1 MDKAIPSSPSP
12 GSPSAVPKASRRAR
26 ERAVFI
32 ATFLAPALLIY
43 GAFVV
48 WPLVQALAFSAYRW
62 RGVSNRRTFVG
73 VGNFQRLQADP
84 AFWTAVKNNLWL
96 LAGAGV
102 IVVAL
107 AIAVAHALRMPG
119 RAAKALRAIVL
130 FPQMVSMVVVA
141 VLWQF
146 ILNPQGLLNS
156 GLRAVGL
163 GGLAHTWLGESAWAL
178 PSVGVAFVWAALGFY
193 VMLFAAGL
201 QAIPEEVNEAAALDG
216 SVGWHRFRTVTWP
229 LLWSVKRVAT
239 VYLVINVMNL
249 FALVFLMT
257 RGGPNR
263 ASEVMLSYLYEQ
275 AFVNSQF
282 GYATAVAVGNFLVI
296 MALTLAILF
305 VFRRDPTGA
314 RR

>member
-1 MDKAIPSSPSP
+1 MNHR
-12 GSPSAVPKASRRAR
+12 SRRAR
-26 ERAVFI
+26 ERTTFI
-32 ATFLAPALLIY
+32 VSFLAPAVLVY
-43 GAFVV
+43 AAFVI
-48 WPLVQALAFSAYRW
+48 WPLIQAILFSAYRW
-62 RGVSNRRTFVG
+62 RGVSIRRTYVG
-73 VGNFQRLQADP
+73 FGNFERLKADP
-84 AFWTAVKNNLWL
+84 VFLTAVKNNLWL
-96 LAGAGV
+96 LVGSGAVMIG
-102 IVVAL
+102 L
-107 AIAVAHALRMPG
+107 AVAVAHALRMKG
-119 RAAKALRAIVL
+119 RTAKMLRGIIL

-146 ILNPQGLLNS
+146 ILNPEGLLNA

-163 GGLAHTWLGESAWAL
+163 GAATRTWLGDSSWAL

-193 VMLFAAGL
+193 VLLFSAGL

-239 VYLVINVMNL
+239 VNLVINVMNL

-257 RGGPNR
+257 RGGPDR
-263 ASEVMLSYLYEQ
+263 RSEVMLSYLYEQ

-282 GYATAVAVGNFLVI
+282 GYATAVAVGNFVVI
-296 MALTLAILF
+296 MALTLVVLF
-305 VFRRDPTGA
+305 VFRRNPVEA